1 MNKHSSDVLTELGW
15 DYFFADAF
23 DGLGLEECLP
33 ARVISQH
40 KNSWVVLG
48 EHGEL
53 RVTVSGRL
61 RYQIDGVDSYPVVG
75 DWLAVSI
82 QPGEN
87 KGVIQAIL
95 PRKSSF
101 SRQIAGGKQ
110 RISGGLTQEQVVAAN
125 VDTVFLVSG
134 LDGGRNF
141 NLRNIERYLTVAWN
155 SGAQPVIVLNKA
167 DICEDIPSRVNEA
180 ELVAS
185 GVPIHAVSAVTGW
198 GLDALDTYISSGDT
212 VALLGRSGVG
222 KSAIINALLGE
233 ERLQVGTVR
242 DSDRRGRHTTT
253 RRELILL
260 PAGGAVIDTP
270 GMRELQLWGDEGA
283 LDDAFEDIEGLAG
296 NCRFTECHHGRE
308 PGCAVRAAIQR
319 GDIDAARF
327 QSYLRLKR
335 ELRYLEARR
344 NDRTRIEEKERWKK
358 ISQWAKRF
366 RKNG

>member
-1 MNKHSSDVLTELGW
+1 MSKESTEILHRLGW
-15 DYFFADAF
+15 NSFFEEEF
-23 DGLGLEECLP
+23 RRLESDTWQP

-40 KNSWVVLG
+40 KNSWAVLG
-48 EHGEL
+48 ENGEL

-75 DWLAVSI
+75 DWLAVAV
-82 QPGEN
+82 QPGEK
-87 KGVIQAIL
+87 KGVIRAIL

-101 SRQIAGGKQ
+101 SRKTAGE
-110 RISGGLTQEQVVAAN
+110 LTQEQVVAAN
-125 VDTVFLVSG
+125 VNTVFLVSG

-167 DICEDIPSRVNEA
+167 DVCEDVPSRVGEA

-185 GVPIHAVSAVTGW
+185 GVPVHAVSAVTGW
-198 GLDALDTYISSGDT
+198 GLDALNTYVSSGDT
-212 VALLGRSGVG
+212 VALLGHSGVG

-233 ERLQVGTVR
+233 ERQQVGTVR
-242 DSDRRGRHTTT
+242 GGDRRGRHTTT

-260 PAGGAVIDTP
+260 PSGGAVIDTP
-270 GMRELQLWGDEGA
+270 GMREIQLWGEESVLGN
-283 LDDAFEDIEGLAG
+283 AFDDIERLAE
-296 NCRFTECHHGRE
+296 NCRFADCQHGSE

-358 ISQWAKRF
+358 ISQWARRF

>member
-1 MNKHSSDVLTELGW
+1 MTGERFSGILVRLGW
-15 DYFFADAF
+15 NELFNNEYAK
-23 DGLGLEECLP
+23 LGYEEGVP

-40 KNSWVVLG
+40 KDSWVVLG

-75 DWLAVSI
+75 DWLVVSV
-82 QPGEN
+82 QTGEN

-101 SRQIAGGKQ
+101 SRKAVEGQTREQI
-110 RISGGLTQEQVVAAN
+110 VAAN

-141 NLRNIERYLTVAWN
+141 NLRSIERYLTVAWN
-155 SGAQPVIVLNKA
+155 SGAQPVIILNKA
-167 DICEDIPSRVNEA
+167 DICEDVPSRAKEA
-180 ELVAS
+180 ELVTS
-185 GVPIHAVSAVTGW
+185 GVPVHAVSAVTGW

-233 ERLQVGTVR
+233 ERLEVGTVR

-270 GMRELQLWGDEGA
+270 GMRELQLWGEEGA

-296 NCRFTECHHGRE
+296 NCRFTDCQHGSE

-358 ISQWAKRF
+358 ISQWAKRL

>member
-1 MNKHSSDVLTELGW
+1 MSEKWSSDILVRLGW
-15 DYFFADAF
+15 NSFFEEEF
-23 DGLGLEECLP
+23 LRLESEEWQP

-40 KNSWVVLG
+40 KNSWAVLG

-75 DWLAVSI
+75 DWLVVAV
-82 QPGEN
+82 QPDE
-87 KGVIQAIL
+87 KEGVIRAIL

-101 SRQIAGGKQ
+101 SRKTAGE
-110 RISGGLTQEQVVAAN
+110 LTQEQVVAAN

-167 DICEDIPSRVNEA
+167 DVCDDVPSHINEA

-185 GVPIHAVSAVTGW
+185 GVPVHAVSAVSRW
-198 GLDALDTYISSGDT
+198 GLEALNTYITGGNT
-212 VALLGRSGVG
+212 VALLGHSGVG

-233 ERLQVGTVR
+233 ERQQVGTVR
-242 DSDRRGRHTTT
+242 AGDQRGRHTTT

-260 PAGGAVIDTP
+260 PSGGAVIDTP
-270 GMRELQLWGDEGA
+270 GMREIQLWGEESVLG
-283 LDDAFEDIEGLAG
+283 DAFDDIERLAE
-296 NCRFTECHHGRE
+296 NCRFVDCQHDSE
-308 PGCAVRAAIQR
+308 PGCAVRTAIQR

-335 ELRYLEARR
+335 ELRYLEVRR

-358 ISQWAKRF
+358 ISQWARRF
-366 RKNG
+366 KKNG